1 MAFARWVFRIAGLYG
16 LAALLPQYFLVEQI
30 GRDDPPAI
38 THPEYFYGFIGV
50 ALAWQVAFLIISRD
64 PVRYRPL
71 MIVAVLE
78 KAVFAVPVAVLYARG
93 QASGALLGFGI
104 LDGILG
110 VLFAVSYV
118 RTRPRTASESGKQ
131 DAWQHRG

>member
-64 PVRYRPL
+64 PVRSRPL

-93 QASGALLGFGI
+93 QASDALLGFGM
-104 LDGILG
+104 LDAILG
-110 VLFAVSYV
+110 ILFAVSYV
-118 RTRPRTASESGKQ
+118 RTRPVGAS
-131 DAWQHRG
+131 